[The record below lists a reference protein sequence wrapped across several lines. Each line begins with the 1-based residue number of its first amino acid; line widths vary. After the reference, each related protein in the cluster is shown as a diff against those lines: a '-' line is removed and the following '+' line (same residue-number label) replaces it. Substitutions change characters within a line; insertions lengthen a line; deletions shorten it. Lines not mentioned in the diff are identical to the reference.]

1 MDIAIV
7 GYGKMGRMIQS
18 AALAA
23 GHRITAIVDP
33 VGGEGVLTRID
44 ALKDESFDVVI
55 DFSHPSAAVENI
67 LYYAEKGYP
76 AVIGTT
82 GWLDRKDEILAS
94 IDTSACSII
103 YSGNFS
109 IGVAIMLEASFYIA
123 SLLSKAGI
131 YDVAIEEVHHNAKAD
146 CPSGTALMIAER
158 VLSSFPQK
166 KKVLVGCP
174 EGKIEPEALQISCTR
189 VGSCPGT
196 HALIADSSVD
206 TITLTHSAR
215 SREGFAVGAVKAAS
229 WIVGKKGFFSM
240 DDFLKDFL
248 GE

>member
-23 GHRITAIVDP
+23 GHRIAAIVDP
-33 VGGEGVLTRID
+33 VGGEGVLTGIE
-44 ALKDESFDVVI
+44 ALEDKSFDVVI

-82 GWLDRKDEILAS
+82 GWMEKKDELLAK

-109 IGVAIMLEASFYIA
+109 IGVAIMLEASSYVS

-131 YDVAIEEVHHNAKAD
+131 YDVAIDEIHHNAKAD
-146 CPSGTALMIAER
+146 CPSGTALMIADR

-174 EGKIEPEALQISCTR
+174 EGRIEPEVLQISCRR

-196 HALIADSSVD
+196 HSLVADSSVD

-229 WIVGKKGFFSM
+229 WIIGKKGFFSM